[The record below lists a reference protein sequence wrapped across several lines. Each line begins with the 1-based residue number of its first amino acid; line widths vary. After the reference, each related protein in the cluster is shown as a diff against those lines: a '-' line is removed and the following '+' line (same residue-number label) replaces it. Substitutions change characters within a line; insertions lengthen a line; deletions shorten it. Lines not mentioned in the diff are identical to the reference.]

1 MAVPLTSRKKRVLL
15 TAFAALFFFL
25 VVFSTIGNKQAN
37 SLKNAVPN
45 VAGGN
50 NAKVQIPSV
59 TNKPA
64 ANVPAVDEKVPVKT
78 KKITSANN
86 LVKSKEGLIDESKV
100 REAESNNDYSNI
112 PLVAGDPTSKK
123 AHDKNAGSD
132 DKGIDTGSNA
142 KIGKAKNI
150 SNKYADEDEEKFAT
164 TDSDSSNADIA
175 SNGIKA
181 NKLLG
186 TQEQKDSLERGDID
200 GPRVSVESNED
211 VNSKSNSE
219 KVNAPKPNRNSQVM
233 KAQEKGPTKNEGSSF
248 NPGHELQSI
257 LKKSPVVIFSK
268 SYCPFSKKLKH
279 LLKTEYQITP
289 APIIVELDE
298 HENGA
303 ELQKHVGEETGR
315 FTVPNIIIG
324 GESRGGADDIVALH
338 ENNELMDL
346 FHTWAEGGAKIEKLG
361 STDSIDKGL

>member
-1 MAVPLTSRKKRVLL
+1 MAVPLTSRKKRALL

-25 VVFSTIGNKQAN
+25 VVFSTTGNKQAN
-37 SLKNAVPN
+37 SLENAVPN

-50 NAKVQIPSV
+50 NAKVQIPSI
-59 TNKPA
+59 TNKPS
-64 ANVPAVDEKVPVKT
+64 ANVPDVDEKVPVKT
-78 KKITSANN
+78 KKITNANN

-100 REAESNNDYSNI
+100 RAAESNNDYSNI

-150 SNKYADEDEEKFAT
+150 SNKYADEDEEAYAT
-164 TDSDSSNADIA
+164 ADSDSSNADVTP
-175 SNGIKA
+175 NGIKA
-181 NKLLG
+181 NKLSG
-186 TQEQKDSLERGDID
+186 TQEQQKDSLKKGNTN
-200 GPRVSVESNED
+200 GARVNVESNED
-211 VNSKSNSE
+211 VNSNSE
-219 KVNAPKPNRNSQVM
+219 KVDAPKPNRNSQVM

-248 NPGHELQSI
+248 NPVHELQSI
-257 LKKSPVVIFSK
+257 LMKSPVVIFSK

-289 APIIVELDE
+289 APVIVELDE

-346 FHTWAEGGAKIEKLG
+346 FHTWAEGGAKIKKLG